1 MAEDPSNSR
10 LRTNAE
16 LRERLLEKVQLNVT
30 ETGKLGQQLLKSSR
44 SHEILSQTTKQF
56 VNQERALVNSNESLK
71 ESAKIITYL
80 MEPQL
85 RDIQQSLKVVS
96 TISDQLEP
104 AWSFAPYSVNKDE
117 KLLVHTRPS

>member
-80 MEPQL
+80 MEPH
-85 RDIQQSLKVVS
+85 LKVVS